1 MTLLLLTPPTP
12 TGDGCSA
19 YRTAAQLA
27 YCGTRGYEASCDAC
41 CACAGQPNC
50 PGPSTPAPAATPHGG
65 LWAFATQVSARD
77 SCEAGRT
84 CKQGAEA
91 ELQAELQAGGEAAEE
106 AAVAC
111 PAQGERAG
119 VLAEPLNLATSMA
132 GVLAGAMLLAPGRF
146 VCCGVD
152 PRAREPVADYPPE

>member
-1 MTLLLLTPPTP
+1 MTLPLLTPPTP

-50 PGPSTPAPAATPHGG
+50 PTPHGG

-84 CKQGAEA
+84 
-91 ELQAELQAGGEAAEE
+91 LQPCEAGGEAAEG
-106 AAVAC
+106 AAVEC
-111 PAQGERAG
+111 PAQGERAS

-132 GVLAGAMLLAPGRF
+132 GVLAGAMLLAPRRF

-152 PRAREPVADYPPE
+152 PRAREPVADYPPD